1 MARKVIGAIVDT
13 TGPQV
18 TPLEDIPADVI
29 EFVETTYAKQR
40 KTPGRE
46 RVEYD
51 TLDELKKDYK
61 LMVDYCAQR
70 PANKGGILAIRRSPT
85 RGIPETVMDVRITAD
100 LEANGKA
107 NGQTTQ
113 KATAASK

>member
-1 MARKVIGAIVDT
+1 MARKVIQTLVDS
-13 TGPQV
+13 TGTQR
-18 TPLEDIPADVI
+18 TALEDIPNDVI

-40 KTPGRE
+40 KNPGRE

-70 PANKGGILAIRRSPT
+70 PAAKGGILSIRRSPT
-85 RGIPETVMDVRITAD
+85 RDLPDNVMDVRITAD

-107 NGQTTQ
+107 NGQPATNQ
-113 KATAASK
+113 KVAAK